1 MDDAYE
7 AMEAT
12 ARGHFL
18 LHAAEAKEANEQW
31 RLAENYKAER
41 DALAAR
47 VTELRA
53 ALEEARKDFDRICHN
68 CALPQDQDLY
78 FLADSGRDS
87 VEQALAALT
96 QSPGGDH
103 EPA

>member
-1 MDDAYE
+1 MNRNGYIHIPCKLSDNL
-7 AMEAT
+7 T
-12 ARGHFL
+12 ARTWADDVAAL
-18 LHAAEAKEANEQW
+18 RKAEADNT
-31 RLAENYKAER
+31 
-41 DALAAR
+41 ALRER
-47 VTELRA
+47 VTELEA

-96 QSPGGDH
+96 QEAQS
-103 EPA
+103 